1 MTQTIETEGGFLR
14 LEGTEA
20 DLARMLAQRQEAGI
34 RKYRTTV
41 RKNPLTLRQ
50 WLVHSLE
57 EKLDDCV
64 YMLRA
69 IEEIDRLGDD
79 GK

>member
-1 MTQTIETEGGFLR
+1 MQTIEVDGGFLR

-20 DLARMLAQRQEAGI
+20 DLARMLAKRQALGL
-34 RKYRTTV
+34 RKYQTSV
-41 RKNPLTLRQ
+41 RKNPLELRQ
-50 WLVHSLE
+50 WLMHSLE

-69 IEEIDRLGDD
+69 IEQIDRESDD
-79 GK
+79 NK